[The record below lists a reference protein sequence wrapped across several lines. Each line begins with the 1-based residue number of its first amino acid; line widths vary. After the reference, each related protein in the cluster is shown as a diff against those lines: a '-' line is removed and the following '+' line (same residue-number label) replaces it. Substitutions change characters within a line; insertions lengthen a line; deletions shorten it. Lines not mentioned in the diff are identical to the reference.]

1 VTPAPVID
9 LNADVGER
17 PGSAGVAADT
27 AIIAAVSSANVACGF
42 HAGDGET
49 MRAVCEIAVAKHKQ
63 IGAHVSYLDR
73 EGFGRRDLEVE
84 PALLRE
90 HVAQQIRAL
99 QIVAGAAGAAV
110 GYVKPH
116 GALYNRAAIDPVYA
130 EVIASAIASVDSG
143 LKLLGPPDSRLLAAA
158 EAHGLEGFAEG
169 FPDRAYRADGTLMP
183 RSQPG
188 AVLDRTAAIAQARRL
203 AAEGRFRSLCI
214 HSDTP
219 GAAELAI
226 AVRNKLIGEGF
237 EIRPFA

>member
-1 VTPAPVID
+1 VTLVPVID

-17 PGSAGVAADT
+17 PGSAGAAADE

-73 EGFGRRDLEVE
+73 KGFGRRDLEVE

-99 QIVAGAAGAAV
+99 QIVAGAAGGAV

-116 GALYNRAAIDPVYA
+116 GALYNRAAIDPGYA
-130 EVIASAIASVDSG
+130 EVIASAITSVDSG
-143 LKLLGPPDSRLLAAA
+143 LKLLGPPNSQLLAAA
-158 EAHGLEGFAEG
+158 EAHGLKAFAEG

-183 RSQPG
+183 RSEPG
-188 AVLDRTAAIAQARRL
+188 AVLDRTAALAQARRL